1 MTQILPAGQYRDP
14 LIVLVDKES
23 AIENRVRGCKGCR
36 HLQFDASGAKIIANC
51 EFGRKVGR
59 KGKCSLW
66 KETE

>member
-1 MTQILPAGQYRDP
+1 MSILPSHQYRDP
-14 LIVLVDKES
+14 LDVMIAKED
-23 AIENRVRGCKGCR
+23 AIEKRILGCKGCR

-51 EFGRKVGR
+51 DRGRKVGR